1 MKVCGVVVAMLSGQK
16 LGISLVDRR
25 MVNVGTS
32 RSRPTGTGIQSGP
45 GAGPSSAEGRG
56 WGGGLVV
63 LRAGESPAHGE
74 GGQQAGGE
82 ATGMPGDRR

>member
-1 MKVCGVVVAMLSGQK
+1 MKVCGVGVAMLSGQK
-16 LGISLVDRR
+16 LGISLVDRHA
-25 MVNVGTS
+25 VNVGTACC
-32 RSRPTGTGIQSGP
+32 RPTAAGIQSVA
-45 GAGPSSAEGRG
+45 GAGPSSADGRR

-63 LRAGESPAHGE
+63 LRAGENPVHGE